1 MKNNFLILFI
11 FLFCCSTNRVD
22 FEKKEF
28 DFIKVNILGVYE
40 NKDKVNSQLVISI
53 PNNKM
58 VFHKVANGFESNLS
72 LNIIVNDMNNN
83 IVLNETWN
91 ELINEDFF
99 EDTKSDNK
107 LIINRSILLNKGEY
121 SLNLFVNDFNNHL
134 SWYKKYDFIVDG
146 KLVFPEITIFHKK
159 NNDYKYIPNDQI
171 LDLDT
176 IWIST
181 LNNVNN
187 NNFKIEYNFYSTSL
201 DTSFIVYKG
210 ITEAQ
215 NSRYIPIEIIDEY
228 FNTLDIN
235 IFYNET
241 SKKKVINFNRLE
253 EVDYDYNLVVGPMDY
268 LLENTSFSTYRK
280 YNSLNDSSKIQFI
293 IDYWDIKD
301 GEYNDLFKEFYN
313 RVLMTNK
320 KFGYSSSMGWE
331 SDRGRIYIIYG
342 KPIDIK
348 NQFDIDGDYEIW
360 VYKNN
365 LQFIFINRYGIY
377 ELYNQNY

>member
-1 MKNNFLILFI
+1 
-11 FLFCCSTNRVD
+11 
-22 FEKKEF
+22 
-28 DFIKVNILGVYE
+28 
-40 NKDKVNSQLVISI
+40 
-53 PNNKM
+53 M

-146 KLVFPEITIFHKK
+146 KLEFPEITIFQKK

-181 LNNVNN
+181 LNNINN

-201 DTSFIVYKG
+201 DTSLL
-210 ITEAQ
+210 
-215 NSRYIPIEIIDEY
+215 YI
-228 FNTLDIN
+228 
-235 IFYNET
+235 
-241 SKKKVINFNRLE
+241 KV
-253 EVDYDYNLVVGPMDY
+253 
-268 LLENTSFSTYRK
+268 
-280 YNSLNDSSKIQFI
+280 
-293 IDYWDIKD
+293 
-301 GEYNDLFKEFYN
+301 
-313 RVLMTNK
+313 
-320 KFGYSSSMGWE
+320 
-331 SDRGRIYIIYG
+331 
-342 KPIDIK
+342 
-348 NQFDIDGDYEIW
+348 
-360 VYKNN
+360 
-365 LQFIFINRYGIY
+365 
-377 ELYNQNY
+377 